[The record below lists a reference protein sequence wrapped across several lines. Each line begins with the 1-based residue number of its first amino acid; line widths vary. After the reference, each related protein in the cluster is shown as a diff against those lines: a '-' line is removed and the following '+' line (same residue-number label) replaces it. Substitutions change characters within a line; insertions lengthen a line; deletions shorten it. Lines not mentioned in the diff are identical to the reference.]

1 MCEEIKKGR
10 EHKMKINRA
19 KKEVYEGRA
28 FVLTLGNPT
37 NPTSAMSFN
46 SNKTDFLPPD

>member
-1 MCEEIKKGR
+1 MKRAEKEAEYEEC
-10 EHKMKINRA
+10 
-19 KKEVYEGRA
+19 A

-37 NPTSAMSFN
+37 NPTSAINFN